1 MAETRGFVVHTKVD
15 RPAPELVAPFKEF
28 CTCNVGDALGRFA
41 AMDYR
46 VKPMLQGW
54 KMAGPAI
61 TLRTRPCDNLLVYK
75 ALEMAQPGDVLV
87 ISYYETESNSVWGD
101 LTSAIGKAKGMAGM
115 VTDGVVRDLTGLRE
129 VNLPIFAIGLTPNS
143 PQKDGPGEIN
153 VPVSCGGMIVNP
165 GDIIVGDDDGVVV
178 VPKADAAWV
187 IEQTRA
193 IIAKEAKTVADI
205 KAGKLIP
212 EWLNKTLA
220 ERGCTM
226 VE

>member
-1 MAETRGFVVHTKVD
+1 VVTDPKPQQRKDFEQMAETRGFVVHTKVD
-15 RPAPELVAPFKEF
+15 RPAPELVAPFKDF

-46 VKPMLQGW
+46 IKPMVQGW

-115 VTDGVVRDLTGLRE
+115 VTDGVVRDLAGLRE
-129 VNLPIFAIGLTPNS
+129 VGLPVFAIGLTPNS
-143 PQKDGPGEIN
+143 PQKDGPG
-153 VPVSCGGMIVNP
+153 
-165 GDIIVGDDDGVVV
+165 
-178 VPKADAAWV
+178 PKTTPFPPAPAEPSL
-187 IEQTRA
+187 IEKRRRSKPATF
-193 IIAKEAKTVADI
+193 
-205 KAGKLIP
+205 
-212 EWLNKTLA
+212 A
-220 ERGCTM
+220 EKC
-226 VE
+226 ES